1 MQSFAPN
8 RRPRL
13 QTYGSVRSVEKITRR
28 SYTQEDFRMTLSASL
43 LPAWSNLPCNWK
55 RFKQLS
61 AERPLPVASL
71 TRWKK
76 QKFSWA
82 SGTETWGEIR
92 PELNV
97 PSTCFLPQTGLAQP
111 YLFFYYYPPPSKY
124 VGQGHLMEINLAYVI
139 LLTAPDT
146 WAPGGKRHKAENVF
160 ATWKRP
166 WRPYFEQLRTFS
178 WGMTVLAAGS
188 LCQRSAN
195 SLDIWVISW
204 NLDCFIGV
212 CFVCFFV
219 FWNISL
225 SWHGVFGKHWT

>member
-61 AERPLPVASL
+61 AERPSPVASL

-76 QKFSWA
+76 QQFSWA
-82 SGTETWGEIR
+82 SGIETWGEIR

-97 PSTCFLPQTGLAQP
+97 PSTCFLPQTGQAQP
-111 YLFFYYYPPPSKY
+111 YLFFLLLSPPSKY

-139 LLTAPDT
+139 LLTATDT
-146 WAPGGKRHKAENVF
+146 WAPGGNRHKAENVF
-160 ATWKRP
+160 ATWRRP
-166 WRPYFEQLRTFS
+166 WSSILSNWEPLAGVWLCWLLGHCAS
-178 WGMTVLAAGS
+178 VLQTAWTSGS
-188 LCQRSAN
+188 FHG
-195 SLDIWVISW
+195 IWI
-204 NLDCFIGV
+204 
-212 CFVCFFV
+212 V
-219 FWNISL
+219 F
-225 SWHGVFGKHWT
+225 